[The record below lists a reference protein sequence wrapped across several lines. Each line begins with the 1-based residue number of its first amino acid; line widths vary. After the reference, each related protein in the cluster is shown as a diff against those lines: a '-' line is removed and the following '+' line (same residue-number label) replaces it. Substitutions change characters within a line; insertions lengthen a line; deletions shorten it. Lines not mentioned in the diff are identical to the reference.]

1 MLVIDRL
8 IHAFHGDYQGDRARL
23 RRTACSSILQ
33 GTDADLAR
41 MLNDL
46 AYEENADPRLLET
59 RNKWRTKVAEGRAA
73 AKAWKKK
80 NRKRHTS

>member
-59 RNKWRTKVAEGRAA
+59 RNKW
-73 AKAWKKK
+73 
-80 NRKRHTS
+80 